1 MSTRTI
7 TISPITRLEGHG
19 KIEIFLNEEGNVE
32 NAYFQVPELR
42 GFERFCEGR
51 KAEDLPIITSRICG
65 VCPVAHHFAS
75 TKALDAAFNVDP
87 PSAAKKLR
95 ELMYSGY
102 MVYDHTLHFYFLG
115 APDFVVGPDAPAGES
130 AASFEEFLD
139 KIKEIDIKSLEF
151 HLYRGDFEKWIAE
164 TLEDKELAEEIM
176 NLRDITPTRDVLRNQ
191 LVIIVSRRHE
201 KLLIEVI

>member
-1 MSTRTI
+1 MAAR
-7 TISPITRLEGHG
+7 RWQKE
-19 KIEIFLNEEGNVE
+19 
-32 NAYFQVPELR
+32 A
-42 GFERFCEGR
+42 
-51 KAEDLPIITSRICG
+51 SRI
-65 VCPVAHHFAS
+65 FR
-75 TKALDAAFNVDP
+75 
-87 PSAAKKLR
+87 KLPK
-95 ELMYSGY
+95 EQA
-102 MVYDHTLHFYFLG
+102 FYF
-115 APDFVVGPDAPAGES
+115 FTSVGNYTGES

-201 KLLIEVI
+201 KLLKEVIR

>member
-1 MSTRTI
+1 MERGQNPRPHVVTKNDK
-7 TISPITRLEGHG
+7 G
-19 KIEIFLNEEGNVE
+19 EEGIKMAARRWQKE
-32 NAYFQVPELR
+32 A
-42 GFERFCEGR
+42 
-51 KAEDLPIITSRICG
+51 SRI
-65 VCPVAHHFAS
+65 FR
-75 TKALDAAFNVDP
+75 
-87 PSAAKKLR
+87 KLPK
-95 ELMYSGY
+95 EQA
-102 MVYDHTLHFYFLG
+102 FYF
-115 APDFVVGPDAPAGES
+115 FTSVGNYTGES

-201 KLLIEVI
+201 KLLKEVIR